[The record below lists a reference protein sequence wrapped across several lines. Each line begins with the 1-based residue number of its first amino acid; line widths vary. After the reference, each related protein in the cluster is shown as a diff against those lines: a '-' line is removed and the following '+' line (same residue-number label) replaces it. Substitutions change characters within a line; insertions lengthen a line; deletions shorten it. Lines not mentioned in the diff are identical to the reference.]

1 MSTTAE
7 RLAAYQAAEL
17 KILEG
22 QSITAFGRMLTM
34 ADLGVVQA
42 TISRLQAQLNRET
55 ASGNGNRRRGFGSSL
70 SNFNTREVLP
80 DGRTARDDCERG

>member
-55 ASGNGNRRRGFGSSL
+55 AAGANRRRGFGSSL
-70 SNFNTREVLP
+70 SNFNNRDVRP
-80 DGRTARDDCERG
+80 DGRGSRDDCEPG